1 MLSLKS
7 ISLRK
12 LIEKFFDDPVL
23 YLFPVFE
30 SFYFNHT
37 IETTKSK
44 DLGNKNTKRKTTIAR
59 SYSINLMSMKDN
71 YEEKTKSIYIGCLLS
86 DEANTHDMAT
96 TTSERTNKK
105 VKKTQ
110 SLPDLRSI
118 DSLSEES
125 CSEIALNQAVVNN
138 PKWVGK
144 STKTEEPNFSLLH
157 SNILYL
163 LFFAGTL
170 TSLLA
175 DMVLQRAKNKFIRND
190 TKMFVPFFVANILL

>member
-7 ISLRK
+7 ISFRK
-12 LIEKFFDDPVL
+12 LIEQFFQDPVL
-23 YLFPVFE
+23 YVFPIFT

-37 IETTKSK
+37 IETNKRK
-44 DLGNKNTKRKTTIAR
+44 EKKGNKNTKRRTTIAC
-59 SYSINLMSMKDN
+59 SYSIDLTAMKDN
-71 YEEKTKSIYIGCLLS
+71 YELKANSISLGCLLS
-86 DEANTHDMAT
+86 VEADTNDMPR

-105 VKKTQ
+105 LKKTQ

-125 CSEIALNQAVVNN
+125 CAEIALNQAVVNN

-144 STKTEEPNFSLLH
+144 STKTDKPNFSLLH

-163 LFFAGTL
+163 LFFAWTL
-170 TSLLA
+170 T
-175 DMVLQRAKNKFIRND
+175 RAKNKFIRNN
-190 TKMFVPFFVANILL
+190 TKMFVFFLCGQHSLLD